1 MSTSGVKDQGRR
13 RATRRA
19 SSGLLRVAVYTAA
32 AFPIFV
38 SWVGVDWSLRVTHYR
53 LRNVEATIPA
63 MIHGEAEQPW
73 VRRTLVPSTAL
84 LIRSAVPDSVADWLV
99 ARLDTGALRRAAREF
114 LVQR

>member
-1 MSTSGVKDQGRR
+1 MKCSALPVIMRKTRSISTRKLLSRVCVGCPTG
-13 RATRRA
+13 A
-19 SSGLLRVAVYTAA
+19 S
-32 AFPIFV
+32 V
-38 SWVGVDWSLRVTHYR
+38 STHYR

-84 LIRSAVPDSVADWLV
+84 LIRSAVADSVADWLV